1 MADPT
6 IQNYVESR
14 LSQTKTILG
23 GNGWTTLLTNTI
35 AEAKALYPTLEAKQE
50 GDLTG
55 LEKSFLAD
63 VTAVMILEFSLDR
76 YKEDAKAKVGAE
88 SMVHES
94 ADKLK
99 FLQEAMKRFKDSAQ
113 FKAGRLGLDI
123 VNPPTG
129 IANVP
134 AAAETGEDC

>member
-1 MADPT
+1 VADRT
-6 IQNYVESR
+6 IQDYVEAR

-23 GNGWTTLLTNTI
+23 GSEWTTLLTNTI
-35 AEAKALYPTLEAKQE
+35 AEAKALYPTLEAKQAE
-50 GDLTG
+50 DLTG

-63 VTAVMILEFSLDR
+63 VTAVMVLEFSLDR
-76 YKEDAKAKVGAE
+76 YKEDAKAKLGAD

-94 ADKLK
+94 ADKLR
-99 FLQEAMKRFKDSAQ
+99 FLQEAIKRFEKEAE

-134 AAAETGEDC
+134 AATETGEDC